1 MNPSGFVSLMP
12 IFVGV
17 LLSLAGACVAFP
29 ASAAEAGAAVTA
41 SGRRKTLTP
50 SPEAPAVVGLR
61 MRSGESESHA
71 VTRLFA
77 DGFLALPPARL
88 PACEATGATEPDP
101 ASAGRFV
108 PWGSLDLPWL
118 LAEGPPL
125 KPGRAISVYGGEKLV
140 RRAVWLQVRRDD
152 YVSATDTAL
161 RIELRRTTGGAGEV
175 PVELE
180 CIFLHA
186 EGATFKVAVRRVE
199 LLALPLGTS
208 VAVWCAPKTP
218 LLDRR
223 LVIPPASRAGK
234 RPLHWVV
241 RVRSHREAIATAGSD
256 TAIVTWVE
264 NAHLPDPRSPF
275 GGTWKNYGQ

>member
-12 IFVGV
+12 ILVGA
-17 LLSLAGACVAFP
+17 LLSLAATGVAFP
-29 ASAAEAGAAVTA
+29 ASAAEAATA
-41 SGRRKTLTP
+41 SGRRKALAP
-50 SPEAPAVVGLR
+50 SPDAPAVVGLR

-71 VTRLFA
+71 VTQLFA
-77 DGFLALPPARL
+77 DGFLVLPPARL
-88 PACEATGATEPDP
+88 PAGEATGSDP
-101 ASAGRFV
+101 VPAGRFV
-108 PWGSLDLPWL
+108 PWGSVDLPWL

-161 RIELRRTTGGAGEV
+161 RIELRRTTGGAGDV

-186 EGATFKVAVRRVE
+186 EGATFKVAVRRVD
-199 LLALPLGTS
+199 LLALPLGAST
-208 VAVWCAPKTP
+208 AVWCAPKAP

-241 RVRSHREAIATAGSD
+241 RIRSHREVIATAGSD
-256 TAIVTWVE
+256 TAIVNWVD